1 MHAGTPKTS
10 HVVDI
15 FYFFRIFL
23 VFSGKNIIINNV
35 DIFVS
40 YNFIKFLN
48 LSFENWEYMI
58 TGIFMFKMMILENRE
73 NENE

>member
-40 YNFIKFLN
+40 YNFIKF
-48 LSFENWEYMI
+48 
-58 TGIFMFKMMILENRE
+58 
-73 NENE
+73 